1 MHDDDGGES
10 DGEAHLS
17 QALTTL
23 SPAEDVPGPPEESC
37 QFAGSVDYL
46 VRIIPTNLTVKNI
59 WVFM

>member
-1 MHDDDGGES
+1 MHDDDGGEG

-46 VRIIPTNLTVKNI
+46 AG
-59 WVFM
+59 

>member
-46 VRIIPTNLTVKNI
+46 VTNLTVKNI